1 MGIVYAEI
9 TLKNA
14 IDAGEVRRGHLAE
27 QEVRGITLQAL
38 VDTGSG
44 TGAQSPLVIN
54 EEIREALGL
63 NVRGLRRTELAD
75 GAKQTYQVTEPV
87 EVHRQDRETACPALV
102 VPGAREVLLGAIPLE
117 DLDLV
122 VDPVRQALTGA
133 HGDEVLCM
141 VK

>member
-1 MGIVYAEI
+1 MGIVHAEI

-14 IDAGEVRRGHLAE
+14 IDAGDVRRGHLTE
-27 QEVRGITLQAL
+27 QEVRGITIQ
-38 VDTGSG
+38 
-44 TGAQSPLVIN
+44 
-54 EEIREALGL
+54 
-63 NVRGLRRTELAD
+63 
-75 GAKQTYQVTEPV
+75 
-87 EVHRQDRETACPALV
+87 ALV
-102 VPGAREVLLGAIPLE
+102 VPGMREVLLGAIPLE

>member
-1 MGIVYAEI
+1 MGIVHAEI

-14 IDAGEVRRGHLAE
+14 IDAGEVRRGHLTE

-38 VDTGSG
+38 VDTGAG
-44 TGAQSPLVIN
+44 ILVIN
-54 EEIREALGL
+54 EEIRKALGL

-75 GAKQTYQVTEPV
+75 GAKQAYPVTEPV
-87 EVHRQDRETACPALV
+87 EVHWQDRETACPALV